1 MPLIINIPLCHE
13 LTLKRDPV
21 EECGFIIIIKLHVKN
36 SQKSL
41 RILATEEMHE
51 LIRPSTR
58 PNLSTELEQE
68 NYASLINKCL
78 MKDN

>member
-1 MPLIINIPLCHE
+1 MNSHSKETQWKSVVSSLSSNYM
-13 LTLKRDPV
+13 LKT
-21 EECGFIIIIKLHVKN
+21 

-78 MKDN
+78 IKDN